1 MRKLNHQF
9 FSVFY
14 EKNNNLNWFK
24 WGVGIGKK
32 YNRKRK
38 KVIKVEKTG
47 ILFNWNKITKIAKT
61 VLNIIKLCSLDRFRL
76 LCTLF

>member
-24 WGVGIGKK
+24 WEVGIGKK

-47 ILFNWNKITKIAKT
+47 ILFNWNKIKKIVKT
-61 VLNIIKLCSLDRFRL
+61 VLNIIKLYSLDRFRL